1 MAVLCKSRALPSL
14 SVSAPFYLHSHLF
27 LPLKSP
33 LSLVPPS
40 LNCPRLPPTPTP
52 IVPGELPEALSGKGG
67 RGHGNFSSC
76 HLSHG
81 RTSSKPRSAT
91 HMVLIP
97 RTDKAW
103 TRGRGRA
110 ADPSAEVLGLHHQRH
125 GPGYSNAES
134 RSYWEGKS
142 RKRESRLSQGW
153 RLEKTLNPS
162 SQASKKANEVGYQG
176 LLGRQTRTTRGSCP
190 GKCPDC

>member
-1 MAVLCKSRALPSL
+1 MC
-14 SVSAPFYLHSHLF
+14 SASPPQ
-27 LPLKSP
+27 LPLFQESC
-33 LSLVPPS
+33 L
-40 LNCPRLPPTPTP
+40 
-52 IVPGELPEALSGKGG
+52 EALSGKGG

-81 RTSSKPRSAT
+81 RTSSKPRSAA

-97 RTDKAW
+97 RTDKVW
-103 TRGRGRA
+103 TCGGGRA
-110 ADPSAEVLGLHHQRH
+110 ADPGAEVLGLRHQQY
-125 GPGYSNAES
+125 GPGCSNAES

-162 SQASKKANEVGYQG
+162 SQASKKANEVGYQE
-176 LLGRQTRTTRGSCP
+176 LLGRQTGTMRGSCP
-190 GKCPDC
+190 GKRPDC